1 MLQGQVTAMAP
12 VRRVL
17 MCLGLLAVSGGQV
30 PASEGFRDWTVSCA
44 EAPAACVLSTSAI
57 AHDDTWLATL
67 RLRLAADQPEPARLQ
82 ALVPPSVHLGS
93 GLFLGV
99 GRQEPLPLAYLRCA
113 PDHCEAAAA
122 LDTPRLEAMMA
133 GRAAVLTYRPSI
145 SSPPVSFEVSLMG
158 ITAAIG
164 HARAQLP

>member
-1 MLQGQVTAMAP
+1 MILPGHVAFW
-12 VRRVL
+12 VL
-17 MCLGLLAVSGGQV
+17 LLSALAAG
-30 PASEGFRDWTVSCA
+30 PIAASDAFRDWKVSCA
-44 EAPAACVLSTSAI
+44 DGAPVCVLSTSAI
-57 AHDDTWLATL
+57 AHDETWLATL
-67 RLRLAADQPEPARLQ
+67 RLRLAADQAEPARLQ

-93 GLFLGV
+93 GVFLGI

-122 LDTPRLEAMMA
+122 LDAPRLEAMMA
-133 GRAAVLTYRPSI
+133 ARAAVLTYRPSI
-145 SSPPVSFEVSLMG
+145 SSPAVSFEVSMMG

>member
-12 VRRVL
+12 VRRVS

-44 EAPAACVLSTSAI
+44 EAPAACVLSTTAI
-57 AHDDTWLATL
+57 AQDDTWLATL
-67 RLRLAADQPEPARLQ
+67 RLQLAAGQPAAGAAAGAGA
-82 ALVPPSVHLGS
+82 ALGAS
-93 GLFLGV
+93 GLGAVSRPRPAGAAAAGLS
-99 GRQEPLPLAYLRCA
+99 ALR

-122 LDTPRLEAMMA
+122 LDADRLDAMMA